1 MRLPRS
7 TFQYT
12 RKIKDDTEVQD
23 ALAGLVERH
32 PSIGLWQSYHRLRN
46 RGKRWNHKR
55 VRRVY
60 RSMNL
65 NIRRR
70 AKKRLPQRVKD
81 PLSIPQ
87 QPNQT
92 WSLDFMSDTLTDG
105 RKFRLLNVMDD
116 FNRESLCIEADTSL
130 PGQRVV
136 RVLERLVNQRGKP
149 QQIRTDNGPEFIG
162 HRLQEWC
169 DKNGIRIVY
178 IQPGRPMQ
186 NGFIERKNGSL
197 RRELLNAY
205 LFDSLNE
212 VREMVEQWRWDY
224 NTERPHKALGYLSPI
239 VYADKMLAPD
249 RPQAANEN
257 DPKIEESR
265 DADKRKTTSMN

>member
-1 MRLPRS
+1 
-7 TFQYT
+7 
-12 RKIKDDTEVQD
+12 
-23 ALAGLVERH
+23 
-32 PSIGLWQSYHRLRN
+32 
-46 RGKRWNHKR
+46 
-55 VRRVY
+55 
-60 RSMNL
+60 MNL

-136 RVLERLVNQRGKP
+136 RVLERLVNRRGKP
-149 QQIRTDNGPEFIG
+149 QQIRTDNGPELIG

-186 NGFIERKNGSL
+186 NGFIERKNDSL

-205 LFDSLNE
+205 LFDSMNE
-212 VREMVEQWRWDY
+212 VREMVERWRWDY
-224 NTERPHKALGYLSPI
+224 NTERPHKALGCPSPI
-239 VYADKMLAPD
+239 AYSGKMLAAE
-249 RPQAANEN
+249 RPHAANEN
-257 DPKIEESR
+257 DPKIEKNR
-265 DADKRKTTSMN
+265 NAGKGKTTLLN

>member
-1 MRLPRS
+1 
-7 TFQYT
+7 
-12 RKIKDDTEVQD
+12 
-23 ALAGLVERH
+23 
-32 PSIGLWQSYHRLRN
+32 
-46 RGKRWNHKR
+46 
-55 VRRVY
+55 
-60 RSMNL
+60 MNL

-92 WSLDFMSDTLTDG
+92 WSIDFMSDTLTDG

-136 RVLERLVNQRGKP
+136 RVLERLVTQRGKP

-169 DKNGIRIVY
+169 DKNRIQIVY

-205 LFDSLNE
+205 MFDSLNE
-212 VREMVEQWRWDY
+212 VRAMVEVWRLDY
-224 NTERPHKALGYLSPI
+224 NTERPHKALSYLSPV
-239 VYADKMLAPD
+239 VYAQKMLAKSCP
-249 RPQAANEN
+249 RAANEN
-257 DPKIEESR
+257 GPKIEESR
-265 DADKRKTTSMN
+265 DADKGKTTSLN